1 MRSCINYNTF
11 RKLNVQLTQ
20 REVPKV
26 IGADGGDLGSMGTV
40 QLTLGIGSSKV
51 TQNFIV
57 CRELRRNIILGVDF
71 AKRNCAGI
79 QWTTNRTRVLS
90 LNGIKAVEVEEDEL
104 GIPVTASYHVKIP
117 PRHNA
122 VFEVNIHAETEGT
135 QVIKGNKHLLEKH
148 PNMYQHEI
156 AMMSEE
162 KSRRFPLLAIT
173 NLDHVK
179 TLHLAK
185 GEVVGFAI
193 PESSEVTYI
202 ATTNELNV
210 EEVID
215 VKPRNWIPQ
224 RKWSSHTQRIPEP
237 QAMNSEFREHS
248 RKSRAFPDRR
258 ETGEPTTAR
267 KHMTSTLQESTRESG
282 EHFQNSR
289 WQGAAKDMNGPQG
302 TNYDANN
309 CEVEEHS
316 QDSSKQQWC
325 ELSEVVDSDFLI
337 SPGDIYPNRKVELE
351 DADIKEATRISF
363 EALCEQQHEAF
374 SKNNK
379 DIGRTQ
385 LIEMEI
391 DTGDSLPVAQSPY
404 TLPLKH
410 YDWVRQE
417 IETLEKSGV
426 IERSLSRWASPVIV
440 VPKKSAPDEPP
451 RRRLCVDYRKVNA
464 LQPEVKRTDKGTGCL
479 SLYPLPKIDE
489 MFSKLGGATIFST
502 IDLRSGYYHIGLTRE
517 SRAKSAFVVPMGKW
531 QFKRTPFG
539 LSQAPAYFQL
549 LIDKVLM
556 GCSGFAMGYLDDIII
571 FSKTEEEHLQHLEE
585 IFIRLRKFGLKMKR
599 EKCSFFKKHIQYL
612 GHLVSEDGF
621 EPLPEKLE
629 SIRKMPAPR
638 TAKEVKQFLGLIGY
652 YRKFVPRF
660 ADISRPLTK
669 LTHHNVVF
677 EWTDQCSKAFN
688 HLRELLMEYPILRYP
703 DPKQGYILYTDASGI
718 GWSGVLTQE
727 HMDDKGKAKN
737 HPICYVS
744 GQFRGS
750 QLNWAALTK
759 EAYAIY
765 MSVRRLSF
773 YVTDAEVT
781 IRSDHLPL
789 KKFLNKQT
797 MNSKVNNWA
806 VELEQFRLHLEWIPG
821 TRNLL
826 ADSLS
831 RLLDVVPD
839 AQKTKE
845 PDDQEFG
852 SYCFEDLEPAK
863 VMEKVSTDVVELL
876 DNSEYQKDSQESRK
890 SQEKPGES
898 EISIEEKK
906 AQDSYSEFPE
916 HSQNS
921 RTESAVKAFELKFEE
936 KPTETRTLL
945 SSSECREDSQKSRVS
960 QCVEITEHED
970 LREIKLPLKP
980 KQLQQLQMND
990 EYCRDVAKKLHK
1002 DMELQKIFI
1011 KEEGVLYRLWIEDG
1025 RTFKCILVPKVLQDF
1040 MIILAHDYSGHNG
1053 SRRTYNC
1060 LKRQYYWPGIRK
1072 QIFRHCKKCKE
1083 CILQNQGQPEKCF
1096 GHFDSP
1102 DLPMEFICMDLV
1114 GPIHPP
1120 SSRGNK
1126 YVLTV
1131 IDMLTGFTIAVPIKN
1146 KNAETICDA
1155 YRDNVYCVFGGSSRM
1170 LTDNGSEFKNKEMQE
1185 VCDTLGLKHIFSPV
1199 YTPQSNG
1206 RLEGWHRFFKACIA
1220 KHIRGGGVEWD
1231 ELVPLA
1237 ISAYNFFPCQSSK
1250 ESPFVLMFGR
1260 DLITPVAKLLEPKPR
1275 YYGERG
1281 TALKMDTLRRLYT
1294 IVVNNIRMAR
1304 EKLPKKEE
1312 EPHRFKVNDMV
1323 LVKDPD
1329 AAVFEPRYQ
1338 PNFRVTA
1345 IFGNNRIEVQDER
1358 GHKSVR
1364 RSAHVKYI
1372 EPSEKVE
1379 KQLPNGEVVKNYG
1392 RTSKLLLAEK
1402 DIPDLHFDVKDNGDS
1417 PVDVMEITSVNT
1429 CGMMPQNSEFREHL
1443 RNSLESVAGEAQ
1455 DRESKQ
1461 RSVRQAL
1468 NSKLHSNA
1476 SECREHSQK
1485 SRDSGKPT
1493 DVETPRKLV
1502 KRTLI
1507 REMHL
1512 QHSECRE
1519 HSQNSRIK
1527 QATGVEMTVSAEDAK
1542 TTAASSDFSKHS
1554 QNSLSKGEPNVDPG
1568 EVKATFGDP
1577 DGQCLRTV
1585 SEFREL
1591 SPNSRV
1597 VTETSEGRH
1606 QHTKPVCV
1614 GEPSENSR
1622 DSLGVGNNVS
1632 VPSFSWLKSM
1642 SQIVGLTATWH
1653 DKVEG
1658 NPMGAN
1664 TASNAKV
1671 NISPVHTEFNFFL

>member
-1 MRSCINYNTF
+1 
-11 RKLNVQLTQ
+11 
-20 REVPKV
+20 
-26 IGADGGDLGSMGTV
+26 
-40 QLTLGIGSSKV
+40 
-51 TQNFIV
+51 
-57 CRELRRNIILGVDF
+57 
-71 AKRNCAGI
+71 
-79 QWTTNRTRVLS
+79 
-90 LNGIKAVEVEEDEL
+90 
-104 GIPVTASYHVKIP
+104 
-117 PRHNA
+117 
-122 VFEVNIHAETEGT
+122 
-135 QVIKGNKHLLEKH
+135 
-148 PNMYQHEI
+148 
-156 AMMSEE
+156 
-162 KSRRFPLLAIT
+162 
-173 NLDHVK
+173 
-179 TLHLAK
+179 
-185 GEVVGFAI
+185 
-193 PESSEVTYI
+193 
-202 ATTNELNV
+202 
-210 EEVID
+210 
-215 VKPRNWIPQ
+215 
-224 RKWSSHTQRIPEP
+224 
-237 QAMNSEFREHS
+237 
-248 RKSRAFPDRR
+248 
-258 ETGEPTTAR
+258 
-267 KHMTSTLQESTRESG
+267 
-282 EHFQNSR
+282 
-289 WQGAAKDMNGPQG
+289 
-302 TNYDANN
+302 
-309 CEVEEHS
+309 
-316 QDSSKQQWC
+316 
-325 ELSEVVDSDFLI
+325 
-337 SPGDIYPNRKVELE
+337 
-351 DADIKEATRISF
+351 
-363 EALCEQQHEAF
+363 
-374 SKNNK
+374 
-379 DIGRTQ
+379 
-385 LIEMEI
+385 MEI

-489 MFSKLGGATIFST
+489 MFSKLGGAKIFST

-549 LIDKVLM
+549 LIDQVLM

-571 FSKTEEEHLQHLEE
+571 FSKTEEEHLEHLKE
-585 IFIRLRKFGLKMKR
+585 IFVRLRKFGLKMKR

-612 GHLVSEDGF
+612 GHLVSERGF

-669 LTHHNVVF
+669 LTRHNVVF

-727 HMDDKGKAKN
+727 HLDEKGKSKN

-845 PDDQEFG
+845 PDDHEFG
-852 SYCFEDLEPAK
+852 SYCFEELEPAK
-863 VMEKVSTDVVELL
+863 VMEKVSTEVIELK
-876 DNSEYQKDSQESRK
+876 DNSEFPNDSQESRK
-890 SQEKPGES
+890 SLEKPVES

-906 AQDSYSEFPE
+906 AQDSYSEFSE

-921 RTESAVKAFELKFEE
+921 RTELAVKTFEIKFEE
-936 KPTETRTLL
+936 KPTERRTLL
-945 SSSECREDSQKSRVS
+945 SGSECREDSQKSRES
-960 QCVEITEHED
+960 QCIEITEHED
-970 LREIKLPLKP
+970 LREIKLPLKQ

-1002 DMELQKIFI
+1002 DTELQKIFI

-1025 RTFKCILVPKVLQDF
+1025 RTFKCILVPQVLQDF

-1083 CILQNQGQPEKCF
+1083 CVLQNQGQPEKCF

-1155 YRDNVYCVFGGSSRM
+1155 YRDNIYCVFGGSSRM
-1170 LTDNGSEFKNKEMQE
+1170 LTDNGSEFKNKEIQE

-1237 ISAYNFFPCQSSK
+1237 VSAYNFFPCQSSK

-1260 DLITPVAKLLEPKPR
+1260 DPITPVAKLLEPKPR

-1281 TALKMDTLRRLYT
+1281 AALKMDTLRRLYT
-1294 IVVNNIRMAR
+1294 VVVQNIRKAR
-1304 EKLPKKEE
+1304 EKIPTKEE
-1312 EPHRFKVNDMV
+1312 EPHKFKVNDMV

-1372 EPSEKVE
+1372 APSEKVVN
-1379 KQLPNGEVVKNYG
+1379 QLPSEQVVKNYG
-1392 RTSKLLLAEK
+1392 RSSKLLLAEK
-1402 DIPDLHFDVKDNGDS
+1402 DIPDLDFNVTDTKEKGDS
-1417 PVDVMEITSVNT
+1417 LETMEVMEITDVNT
-1429 CGMMPQNSEFREHL
+1429 SGMTPQNSEFREL
-1443 RNSLESVAGEAQ
+1443 SRNSLESAAGEALE
-1455 DRESKQ
+1455 RESEQ

-1476 SECREHSQK
+1476 SECGEHSHK

-1493 DVETPRKLV
+1493 YVEMPARVTN
-1502 KRTLI
+1502 
-1507 REMHL
+1507 
-1512 QHSECRE
+1512 E
-1519 HSQNSRIK
+1519 HSVGKCTYSTAN
-1527 QATGVEMTVSAEDAK
+1527 VENILK
-1542 TTAASSDFSKHS
+1542 TR
-1554 QNSLSKGEPNVDPG
+1554 G
-1568 EVKATFGDP
+1568 
-1577 DGQCLRTV
+1577 
-1585 SEFREL
+1585 
-1591 SPNSRV
+1591 
-1597 VTETSEGRH
+1597 
-1606 QHTKPVCV
+1606 
-1614 GEPSENSR
+1614 
-1622 DSLGVGNNVS
+1622 
-1632 VPSFSWLKSM
+1632 
-1642 SQIVGLTATWH
+1642 
-1653 DKVEG
+1653 
-1658 NPMGAN
+1658 
-1664 TASNAKV
+1664 
-1671 NISPVHTEFNFFL
+1671 